1 MRFFLKTLSAST
13 LAWALSLPVVHAQPL
28 SFAAR
33 AAATETDDGKVPDVS
48 AGLVPTGIPPLVNQP
63 FPAKPTR
70 KDERM
75 SRAEVMFED
84 GRKLYQAGNVADAR
98 KLFDEALDLV
108 LNSKADPVDRN
119 HFDKRFEELVAKI
132 HRLDVAGLGAG
143 VAPDETNFDKA
154 PIDDILSLTFPIDPK
169 IKPMVRDEVAATVS
183 QLPLEAPDAVLSF
196 INYFS
201 GERGRGTIRAGLRR
215 AGKYKSM
222 ISRILDEEG
231 IPQEF
236 IFLAQAESG
245 FLPRAVSYMSAGGMW
260 QFIRGRG
267 AEYGLRQDAYVDERF
282 DPELATR
289 AAARHLRDLY
299 HQFGDWYLAIA
310 AYNCGP
316 GNVDRA
322 VEKTGYADVWELRS
336 RGVLPLETS
345 NYVPIILAMT
355 IMSKNPKNYGLDDI
369 IYEEPLQYDTVE
381 LTAMTSLALIAD
393 LTGQPVS
400 GIKELNPALLKDLA
414 PAGYRLH
421 VPKGTLVSLMAGLE
435 LVPENKRLAWRV
447 HRAEPGEDLAAVA
460 RKFGSSSANL
470 LAVNVGLKEDLDTGS
485 LVVVPAAPAPA
496 PRAVTATRARTANY
510 TRGKAPVRPAARSA
524 VAAAPPAK
532 AAPAKAAPV
541 KAAPVKANAKTAA
554 KPVARKPIAAAAQNR
569 SPRG

>member
-1 MRFFLKTLSAST
+1 MTLIRQTLASSAVVLTLSLAS
-13 LAWALSLPVVHAQPL
+13 AQAQPL

-33 AAATETDDGKVPDVS
+33 AAANAEEGKPLESS
-48 AGLVPTGIPPLVNQP
+48 AVAAVVPPLLSQP

-75 SRAEVMFED
+75 SRAESMFDE
-84 GRKLYQAGNVADAR
+84 GRKLYQAGDLAGAR

-108 LNSKADPVDRN
+108 LNAKGDPVDRA

-132 HRLDVAGLGAG
+132 YRLDVSGLGAG
-143 VAPDETNFDKA
+143 ADTSQPSFDKA

-169 IKPMVRDEVAATVS
+169 IKPMVRDEVAATIS
-183 QLPLEAPDAVLSF
+183 QLPLEATDAVISF
-196 INYFS
+196 VNYFS
-201 GERGRGTIRAGLRR
+201 SERGRGVIRAGLRR
-215 AGKYKSM
+215 AGKYKPM

-245 FLPRAVSYMSAGGMW
+245 FLPRAVSFMSAGGMW

-267 AEYGLRQDAYVDERF
+267 AEYGLRQDNLVDERF

-322 VEKTGYADVWELRS
+322 VERTGYADVWQLRS

-369 IYEEPLQYDTVE
+369 ISEEPLVYDTVE
-381 LTAMTSLALIAD
+381 LNAAASLSLIAD

-400 GIKELNPALLKDLA
+400 AIKELNPALLRDVA

-421 VPKGTLVSLMAGLE
+421 VPKGSLAALQAGLE
-435 LVPENKRLAWRV
+435 LIPADKRLAWRV
-447 HRAEPGEDLAAVA
+447 HRTEVGEDLAAVA
-460 RKFGSSSANL
+460 RKYGTSPAS
-470 LAVNVGLKEDLDTGS
+470 LASTNAGLTATLEPGS
-485 LVVVPAAPAPA
+485 LVVVPAAP
-496 PRAVTATRARTANY
+496 PRPPVAAATRARATSLQA
-510 TRGKAPVRPAARSA
+510 RGKAHPRSAARPVRA
-524 VAAAPPAK
+524 
-532 AAPAKAAPV
+532 
-541 KAAPVKANAKTAA
+541 AA
-554 KPVARKPIAAAAQNR
+554 KPPVKPAVRSHNPVLARNR
-569 SPRG
+569 SSRG

>member
-1 MRFFLKTLSAST
+1 MRLFLKTLSATT
-13 LAWALSLPVVHAQPL
+13 LVWALTLPVCEAQPF

-33 AAATETDDGKVPDVS
+33 AADAAEGSKSPYLPAKEAATP
-48 AGLVPTGIPPLVNQP
+48 IPPQINQP

-75 SRAEVMFED
+75 SRAEIMFEE
-84 GRKLYQAGNVADAR
+84 GRKLVQAGRVAEAR

-108 LNSKADPVDRN
+108 LNAKADPVDRT

-132 HRLDVAGLGAG
+132 HRLDIEGLGAG
-143 VAPDETNFDKA
+143 ASKGDEPSVDKA
-154 PIDDILSLTFPIDPK
+154 PIDDILSLTFPVDPK
-169 IKPMVRDEVAATVS
+169 LKPMVRDEVAATVS
-183 QLPLEAPDAVLSF
+183 QLPLEATDAVLSF

-215 AGKYKSM
+215 AGKFKPM

-245 FLPRAVSYMSAGGMW
+245 FLPRAVSYMSAAGMW

-267 AEYGLRQDAYVDERF
+267 AEYGLRQDAYIDERF

-322 VEKTGYADVWELRS
+322 VERTGYADVWELRN

-355 IMSKNPKNYGLDDI
+355 IMAKNPASYGLSDI
-369 IYEEPLQYDTVE
+369 IPDEPLQYDTVE
-381 LTAMTSLALIAD
+381 MTAMTGLALIAD

-400 GIKELNPALLKDLA
+400 AIREINPALLKDVA
-414 PAGYRLH
+414 PASYKLH
-421 VPKGTLVSLMAGLE
+421 VPKGTLVGLMAGLE
-435 LVPENKRLAWRV
+435 FVPENKRLSWRAY
-447 HRAEPGEDLAAVA
+447 RADAGEDIGLIA
-460 RKFGSSSANL
+460 RRFGTSASSL
-470 LAVNVGLKEDLDTGS
+470 LAVNPDLKELTEAGA
-485 LVVVPAAPAPA
+485 LVLVPAAPAPA
-496 PRAVTATRARTANY
+496 PRVVVAKARP
-510 TRGKAPVRPAARSA
+510 RVPVRTST
-524 VAAAPPAK
+524 AK
-532 AAPAKAAPV
+532 RPV
-541 KAAPVKANAKTAA
+541 VVQA
-554 KPVARKPIAAAAQNR
+554 KPGLGAPTRKPVAAAAQKR

>member
-1 MRFFLKTLSAST
+1 MTSIRQTLASSAVVLTLSLAS
-13 LAWALSLPVVHAQPL
+13 AQAQPL

-33 AAATETDDGKVPDVS
+33 AAADAEEGKPLAS
-48 AGLVPTGIPPLVNQP
+48 AASTAVVPPLLSQP

-75 SRAEVMFED
+75 SRAETMFEE
-84 GRKLYQAGNVADAR
+84 GRKLYQAGDVAGAR
-98 KLFDEALDLV
+98 KLFDEAIDLV
-108 LNSKADPVDRN
+108 LNAKADPVDRA
-119 HFDKRFEELVAKI
+119 HFDKRFDELVAKI
-132 HRLDVAGLGAG
+132 YRLDLSGLGAG
-143 VAPDETNFDKA
+143 AEATQASFDKA
-154 PIDDILSLTFPIDPK
+154 PIDEILSLTFPIDPK
-169 IKPMVRDEVAATVS
+169 IKPMVRDEVAATIS
-183 QLPLEAPDAVLSF
+183 QLPLEATDAVISF

-201 GERGRGTIRAGLRR
+201 SERGRGVIRAGLRR
-215 AGKYKSM
+215 AGKYKPM

-245 FLPRAVSYMSAGGMW
+245 FLPRAVSFMSAGGMW

-267 AEYGLRQDAYVDERF
+267 AEYGLRQDNLVDERF

-316 GNVDRA
+316 ANVDRA
-322 VEKTGYADVWELRS
+322 VERTGYADVWELRS

-369 IYEEPLQYDTVE
+369 IFEEPLVYDTVE
-381 LTAMTSLALIAD
+381 LNAATSLSLIAD
-393 LTGQPVS
+393 LTGQPAS
-400 GIKELNPALLKDLA
+400 AIKELNPALLRDIA

-421 VPKGTLVSLMAGLE
+421 VPKGSLATLLSGLE
-435 LVPENKRLAWRV
+435 LVPADKRLVWRV
-447 HRAEPGEDLAAVA
+447 HRTEAGEDLAAVA
-460 RKFGSSSANL
+460 RKYGTSPASLVSTNAGLSATP
-470 LAVNVGLKEDLDTGS
+470 DPGS
-485 LVVVPAAPAPA
+485 LVVIPAAP
-496 PRAVTATRARTANY
+496 PRAPVAPTVARARPVSHHA
-510 TRGKAPVRPAARSA
+510 RGNAQAHSASRPASA
-524 VAAAPPAK
+524 SAK
-532 AAPAKAAPV
+532 ATGKPAVRSNNPV
-541 KAAPVKANAKTAA
+541 L
-554 KPVARKPIAAAAQNR
+554 ARNR

>member
-33 AAATETDDGKVPDVS
+33 AAAESTDDGKVPDASTGV
-48 AGLVPTGIPPLVNQP
+48 VPLAVPPLASQP

-75 SRAEVMFED
+75 SRAEVMFEE

-108 LNSKADPVDRN
+108 LNSKADPVDRA

-132 HRLDVAGLGAG
+132 HRLDVTGLGAG
-143 VAPDETNFDKA
+143 AATDETNFDKA

-183 QLPLEAPDAVLSF
+183 QLPLEATDSVLSF

-369 IYEEPLQYDTVE
+369 IYEAPLQYDTVE
-381 LTAMTSLALIAD
+381 LTAMTSLALVAD

-400 GIKELNPALLKDLA
+400 GIKELNPALLKDVA
-414 PAGYRLH
+414 PSGYRLH

-447 HRAEPGEDLAAVA
+447 HRTEPGEDLAAVA
-460 RKFGSSSANL
+460 RQFGTSPDTL
-470 LAVNVGLKEDLDTGS
+470 LAVNAGLKDNLDAGS

-496 PRAVTATRARTANY
+496 PRTVTNSRGRSTKYA
-510 TRGKAPVRPAARSA
+510 RGKSQVRTTTRSSAAASRRIPAPAAKTTVKAVSKTPVRR
-524 VAAAPPAK
+524 
-532 AAPAKAAPV
+532 PV
-541 KAAPVKANAKTAA
+541 TT
-554 KPVARKPIAAAAQNR
+554 IAGNR
-569 SPRG
+569 SRRG

>member
-13 LAWALSLPVVHAQPL
+13 LAWALSLPVVSAQPL

-33 AAATETDDGKVPDVS
+33 AAATESDDGKVPDVS
-48 AGLVPTGIPPLVNQP
+48 TGVVPMAVPPMVNQP

-75 SRAEVMFED
+75 SRAEGMFEE
-84 GRKLYQAGNVADAR
+84 GRKLYQAGNVTEAR

-108 LNSKADPVDRN
+108 LNSKADPVDRA

-143 VAPDETNFDKA
+143 AAEDETSFDKA

-183 QLPLEAPDAVLSF
+183 QLPLEATDAVLSF

-369 IYEEPLQYDTVE
+369 NYEEPIQYDTVE
-381 LTAMTSLALIAD
+381 LNAMTSLSLIAD

-400 GIKELNPALLKDLA
+400 GIKELNPALLKDVA

-435 LVPENKRLAWRV
+435 LVPEEKRLAWRV
-447 HRAEPGEDLAAVA
+447 HRAEPGEDLATVA
-460 RKFGSSSANL
+460 RKFGASPDGL
-470 LAVNVGLKEDLDTGS
+470 LAVNAGLKQDLDPGA
-485 LVVVPAAPAPA
+485 LVVIPASPAPA
-496 PRAVTATRARTANY
+496 PRVVKAASRTRTYQA
-510 TRGKAPVRPAARSA
+510 RGKAPVRPATRQ
-524 VAAAPPAK
+524 AAGSRRVVPAATAK
-532 AAPAKAAPV
+532 AAPKASSR
-541 KAAPVKANAKTAA
+541 
-554 KPVARKPIAAAAQNR
+554 KPVASVAGNR
-569 SPRG
+569 SRRG

>member
-1 MRFFLKTLSAST
+1 MFLKTLSTTT
-13 LAWALSLPVVHAQPL
+13 LACALSLSVCHAQPF

-33 AAATETDDGKVPDVS
+33 AAADAEESKVPYLPPKAAVT
-48 AGLVPTGIPPLVNQP
+48 PIPPHINRP

-75 SRAEVMFED
+75 SRAEIMFEE
-84 GRKLYQAGNVADAR
+84 GRKLVQAGRVEEAR

-108 LNSKADPVDRN
+108 LNSKADPVDRT

-132 HRLDVAGLGAG
+132 HRLDVEGLGAG
-143 VAPDETNFDKA
+143 AKAEEPTFDKA
-154 PIDDILSLTFPIDPK
+154 PIDDILSLTFPVDPK
-169 IKPMVRDEVAATVS
+169 IKRMVRDEVAATVS
-183 QLPLEAPDAVLSF
+183 QLPLEATDAVLSF

-215 AGKYKSM
+215 AGKFKPM

-245 FLPRAVSYMSAGGMW
+245 FLPRAVSYMSAAGMW

-322 VEKTGYADVWELRS
+322 VERTGFADVWELRN

-355 IMSKNPKNYGLDDI
+355 IMAKNPQNYGLNDI
-369 IYEEPLQYDTVE
+369 ILEEPLQYDTVE
-381 LTAMTSLALIAD
+381 MNSMTSLALIAD
-393 LTGQPVS
+393 LTSQPVS
-400 GIKELNPALLKDLA
+400 AIREINPALLKDVA
-414 PAGYRLH
+414 PAGYKLH
-421 VPKGTLVSLMAGLE
+421 VPKGTLVALTAGLE
-435 LVPENKRLAWRV
+435 LVPENKRLAWRAY
-447 HRAEPGEDLAAVA
+447 RADAGEDLSQIA
-460 RKFGSSSANL
+460 RRFGTSTSSL
-470 LAVNVGLKEDLDTGS
+470 LAANPEIKDLPEAGA
-485 LVVVPAAPAPA
+485 LILVPAAPAPA
-496 PRAVTATRARTANY
+496 PRAV
-510 TRGKAPVRPAARSA
+510 V
-524 VAAAPPAK
+524 AK
-532 AAPAKAAPV
+532 AKTRVPGRANAAKRPVLAQAKATL
-541 KAAPVKANAKTAA
+541 KASTR
-554 KPVARKPIAAAAQNR
+554 KPVAAVSQKR

>member
-1 MRFFLKTLSAST
+1 MRLFLKTLSASA
-13 LAWALSLPVVHAQPL
+13 LAWALSLPVSYAQGVP
-28 SFAAR
+28 FAAR
-33 AAATETDDGKVPDVS
+33 VAADHEDNKIPDLPANAT
-48 AGLVPTGIPPLVNQP
+48 IPAPPALANQP

-75 SRAEVMFED
+75 SRAEAMFEE
-84 GRKLYQAGNVADAR
+84 GRKLYLASRPEEAR

-108 LNSKADPVDRN
+108 LNSKAEPVDRN
-119 HFDKRFEELVAKI
+119 HLDKRFEALVNKI
-132 HRLDVAGLGAG
+132 HRMDLEGLGAG
-143 VAPDETNFDKA
+143 TKTEEPSFDKA
-154 PIDDILSLTFPIDPK
+154 PIDDILSLTFPVDPK

-183 QLPLEAPDAVLSF
+183 QLPLEATDAVLSF

-215 AGKYKSM
+215 AGKYKPM

-260 QFIRGRG
+260 QFVRGRG
-267 AEYGLRQDAYVDERF
+267 AEYGLRQDAYIDERF

-355 IMSKNPKNYGLDDI
+355 IMSKNPQNYGLNDI
-369 IYEEPLQYDTVE
+369 VLEEPLQYDTVE
-381 LTAMTSLALIAD
+381 MNSLTSLALVSD
-393 LTGQPVS
+393 LTGHPIS
-400 GIKELNPALLKDLA
+400 ALRELNPALLKDVA
-414 PAGYRLH
+414 PPGYKLH
-421 VPKGTLVSLMAGLE
+421 VPKGSLVSFMAGLE
-435 LVPENKRLAWRV
+435 LIPESKRLAWRI
-447 HRAEPGEDLAAVA
+447 HRAEAGEDLALVA
-460 RKFGSSSANL
+460 RRYGTTVANL
-470 LAVNVGLKEDLDTGS
+470 QSINPGAQDS
-485 LVVVPAAPAPA
+485 LTAGAMIVIPSAPPAP
-496 PRAVTATRARTANY
+496 PRVAMAKAKA
-510 TRGKAPVRPAARSA
+510 KAPVR
-524 VAAAPPAK
+524 
-532 AAPAKAAPV
+532 
-541 KAAPVKANAKTAA
+541 TAA
-554 KPVARKPIAAAAQNR
+554 KKPLVASARPTAKAPTRRPVAATARNR

>member
-1 MRFFLKTLSAST
+1 MRLFLKTLSTTT
-13 LAWALSLPVVHAQPL
+13 LVWALSLPVCQAQPFR
-28 SFAAR
+28 FAAR
-33 AAATETDDGKVPDVS
+33 AAADAEESKAPY
-48 AGLVPTGIPPLVNQP
+48 LPTKEAVTPIPPQINQP

-75 SRAEVMFED
+75 SRAEVMFEE
-84 GRKLYQAGNVADAR
+84 GRKLVQAGRVAEAR

-108 LNSKADPVDRN
+108 LNSKADPVDRT

-132 HRLDVAGLGAG
+132 HRLDVEGLGAG
-143 VAPDETNFDKA
+143 ASKGEEPSFDKA
-154 PIDDILSLTFPIDPK
+154 PIDDILSLTFPVDPK

-183 QLPLEAPDAVLSF
+183 QLPLEATDAVLSF

-215 AGKYKSM
+215 AGKYKPM

-236 IFLAQAESG
+236 IFLAQAES
-245 FLPRAVSYMSAGGMW
+245 VSYMSAAGMW

-322 VEKTGYADVWELRS
+322 VERTGYADVWELRN

-355 IMSKNPKNYGLDDI
+355 IMAKNPQNYGLSDI
-369 IYEEPLQYDTVE
+369 ILEEPLQYDTVE
-381 LTAMTSLALIAD
+381 MTTMTSLALIAD

-400 GIKELNPALLKDLA
+400 AIREINPALLKDVA
-414 PAGYRLH
+414 PGGYKLH
-421 VPKGTLVSLMAGLE
+421 VPKGTLVTLMAGLE
-435 LVPENKRLAWRV
+435 LVPENKRLSWRAY
-447 HRAEPGEDLAAVA
+447 RADAGEDIGLIA
-460 RKFGSSSANL
+460 RRFGTSASNL
-470 LAVNVGLKEDLDTGS
+470 LAVNPELKELPEAGA
-485 LVVVPAAPAPA
+485 LILVPAAPAPA
-496 PRAVTATRARTANY
+496 PRAVVAKARPSVPVRASTAKRPVVAQAKPAL
-510 TRGKAPVRPAARSA
+510 KAPTR
-524 VAAAPPAK
+524 
-532 AAPAKAAPV
+532 
-541 KAAPVKANAKTAA
+541 
-554 KPVARKPIAAAAQNR
+554 KPVAAAAQKR

>member
-1 MRFFLKTLSAST
+1 MTLIRQTLASSAVVLTLSLAS
-13 LAWALSLPVVHAQPL
+13 AQAQPL

-33 AAATETDDGKVPDVS
+33 AAADAEEGKPLESS
-48 AGLVPTGIPPLVNQP
+48 AAVAVVPPLLSQP
-63 FPAKPTR
+63 FPPKPTR

-75 SRAEVMFED
+75 SRAESMFEE
-84 GRKLYQAGNVADAR
+84 GRKLFQAGDLVGAR

-108 LNSKADPVDRN
+108 LNAKADPVDRA
-119 HFDKRFEELVAKI
+119 HFDKRFEELVARI
-132 HRLDVAGLGAG
+132 YRLDVSGLGAG
-143 VAPDETNFDKA
+143 ADTAQPSFDKA

-169 IKPMVRDEVAATVS
+169 IKPMVRDEVAATIS
-183 QLPLEAPDAVLSF
+183 QLPLEATDAVISF

-201 GERGRGTIRAGLRR
+201 SERGRGVIRAGLRR
-215 AGKYKSM
+215 AGKYKPM

-245 FLPRAVSYMSAGGMW
+245 FLPRAVSFMSAGGMW

-267 AEYGLRQDAYVDERF
+267 SEYGLRQDNLVDERF

-316 GNVDRA
+316 ANVDRA
-322 VEKTGYADVWELRS
+322 VERTGYADVWELRS

-355 IMSKNPKNYGLDDI
+355 IMSKNPQNYGLDDI
-369 IYEEPLQYDTVE
+369 IFEEPLVYDTVE
-381 LTAMTSLALIAD
+381 LNAPAGLSLIAD
-393 LTGQPVS
+393 LTGQPAAA
-400 GIKELNPALLKDLA
+400 IKELNPALLRDIA

-421 VPKGTLVSLMAGLE
+421 VPKGSLATLQAGLE
-435 LVPENKRLAWRV
+435 LVPADKRLAWRV
-447 HRAEPGEDLAAVA
+447 HRTEAGEDLPAVA
-460 RKFGSSSANL
+460 RKYGTSPAS
-470 LAVNVGLKEDLDTGS
+470 LASTNAGLTATLEPGS
-485 LVVVPAAPAPA
+485 LVVIPAAP
-496 PRAVTATRARTANY
+496 PRPPVVAATRVHATSLQARGNAH
-510 TRGKAPVRPAARSA
+510 PRS
-524 VAAAPPAK
+524 
-532 AAPAKAAPV
+532 
-541 KAAPVKANAKTAA
+541 AA
-554 KPVARKPIAAAAQNR
+554 KPARAAAKPPVKPAVRPNNPVLARNR
-569 SPRG
+569 SSRG

>member
-1 MRFFLKTLSAST
+1 MRFFLKTLSASA
-13 LAWALSLPVVHAQPL
+13 LAWALSLPVVSAQPL
-28 SFAAR
+28 TFAAR
-33 AAATETDDGKVPDVS
+33 AAATESDEGKVPDV
-48 AGLVPTGIPPLVNQP
+48 AATGLVPTVVPPLAHQP

-84 GRKLYQAGNVADAR
+84 GRKLYQAGNVAEAR
-98 KLFDEALDLV
+98 RLFDEALDLV
-108 LNSKADPVDRN
+108 LNSKADPVDRS

-132 HRLDVAGLGAG
+132 HRLDIAGLGAG
-143 VAPDETNFDKA
+143 AAPDETTFDKA

-183 QLPLEAPDAVLSF
+183 QLPLQATDAVLSF

-215 AGKYKSM
+215 SGKFKPM

-245 FLPRAVSYMSAGGMW
+245 FLPRAISYMSAGGMW
-260 QFIRGRG
+260 QFMPGRG
-267 AEYGLRQDAYVDERF
+267 AEYGLRRDSYVDERF

-355 IMSKNPKNYGLDDI
+355 IMSKNPKNYGLEDI

-381 LTAMTSLALIAD
+381 LSAMTSLALVAD
-393 LTGQPVS
+393 LTGQPTS
-400 GIKELNPALLKDLA
+400 GIKELNPALLRDVA

-435 LVPENKRLAWRV
+435 LVPESKRLAWRV
-447 HRAEPGEDLAAVA
+447 HRIEPGEDLTAVA
-460 RKFGSSSANL
+460 RKFGSSPADL
-470 LAVNVGLKEDLDTGS
+470 LAVNDGIQEDLEPGS

-496 PRAVTATRARTANY
+496 PRVVTASRARSAKY
-510 TRGKAPVRPAARSA
+510 ARGKAPVRPAARSA
-524 VAAAPPAK
+524 AAPSRRVPT
-532 AAPAKAAPV
+532 V
-541 KAAPVKANAKTAA
+541 KASVKVPARTAA
-554 KPVARKPIAAAAQNR
+554 KAPAGRKAVSSIAGNR

>member
-1 MRFFLKTLSAST
+1 MRLVLKTLSTTT
-13 LAWALSLPVVHAQPL
+13 LAWALSLPVCHAQPF

-33 AAATETDDGKVPDVS
+33 AAADAEEAKVPYLP
-48 AGLVPTGIPPLVNQP
+48 AKAAFTPIPPQINQP

-75 SRAEVMFED
+75 SRAEVMFEE
-84 GRKLYQAGNVADAR
+84 GRKLVQAGRADEAR

-108 LNSKADPVDRN
+108 LNSKADPVDRS

-132 HRLDVAGLGAG
+132 HRLDVEGLGAG
-143 VAPDETNFDKA
+143 ASKSEEPSFDKA
-154 PIDDILSLTFPIDPK
+154 PIDDILSLTFPVDPK
-169 IKPMVRDEVAATVS
+169 IKRMVRDEVAATVS
-183 QLPLEAPDAVLSF
+183 QLPLEATDAVLSF

-215 AGKYKSM
+215 AGKFKPM

-245 FLPRAVSYMSAGGMW
+245 FLPRAVSYMSAAGMW

-267 AEYGLRQDAYVDERF
+267 AEYGLRQDAYLDERF

-322 VEKTGYADVWELRS
+322 VARTGYADVWELRN

-355 IMSKNPKNYGLDDI
+355 IMAKNPKNYGLSDI
-369 IYEEPLQYDTVE
+369 ILEEPLQYDTVE
-381 LTAMTSLALIAD
+381 MNTMTSLALIAD

-400 GIKELNPALLKDLA
+400 AIREINPALLKDVA
-414 PAGYRLH
+414 PATYKLH
-421 VPKGTLVSLMAGLE
+421 VPKGTLVTLMAGLE
-435 LVPENKRLAWRV
+435 LVPENKRLSWRAY
-447 HRAEPGEDLAAVA
+447 RADAGEDIGLIARRFGTSASSLLAA
-460 RKFGSSSANL
+460 NP
-470 LAVNVGLKEDLDTGS
+470 DLRELPEAGT
-485 LVVVPAAPAPA
+485 LVLVPAAPAPA
-496 PRAVTATRARTANY
+496 PRAFVA
-510 TRGKAPVRPAARSA
+510 KAKPRVPVRASTARRPL
-524 VAAAPPAK
+524 VAQ
-532 AAPAKAAPV
+532 
-541 KAAPVKANAKTAA
+541 A
-554 KPVARKPIAAAAQNR
+554 KPALKASTRKPVAAAAQKR

>member
-1 MRFFLKTLSAST
+1 MSFFQKMLSASA
-13 LAWALSLPVVHAQPL
+13 LAWAMSLPAVYAQPL
-28 SFAAR
+28 SFAAH
-33 AAATETDDGKVPDVS
+33 AASTEADDGKAPDVS
-48 AGLVPTGIPPLVNQP
+48 AGVVPTVVPPLVNQP

-75 SRAEVMFED
+75 SRAEGMFEE
-84 GRKLYQAGNVADAR
+84 GRKLYQTGNIAEAR

-108 LNSKADPVDRN
+108 LNSKADPVDRA

-143 VAPDETNFDKA
+143 AAMDETNFDKA

-183 QLPLEAPDAVLSF
+183 QLPLEATDAVLSF

-215 AGKYKSM
+215 AGKYKAM

-260 QFIRGRG
+260 QFVRGRG
-267 AEYGLRQDAYVDERF
+267 AEYGLRQDTYVDERF

-322 VEKTGYADVWELRS
+322 VEKTGYADVWQLRS

-355 IMSKNPKNYGLDDI
+355 IMSKNPKIYGLDDI

-381 LTAMTSLALIAD
+381 LTAMTSLALVAD

-400 GIKELNPALLKDLA
+400 AIKELNPALLKDVA

-421 VPKGTLVSLMAGLE
+421 VPKGALVSLMSGLE
-435 LVPENKRLAWRV
+435 LVPEEKRLAWRV
-447 HRAEPGEDLAAVA
+447 HRSEPGEDLTAVA
-460 RKFGSSSANL
+460 RKYGASPASL
-470 LAVNVGLKEDLDTGS
+470 LAINSGLKEDLDAGS

-496 PRAVTATRARTANY
+496 PRVVSASRGRISKYA
-510 TRGKAPVRPAARSA
+510 RGKAPVRAAVRNARVATVKTASKPSA
-524 VAAAPPAK
+524 KVPVRKAATTVAA
-532 AAPAKAAPV
+532 
-541 KAAPVKANAKTAA
+541 
-554 KPVARKPIAAAAQNR
+554 NR
-569 SPRG
+569 SRRG

>member
-1 MRFFLKTLSAST
+1 MSFFQKTLSASA

-33 AAATETDDGKVPDVS
+33 AAANESDDGKLPDVATS
-48 AGLVPTGIPPLVNQP
+48 AAPSTLVPASVAPLVNHL

-75 SRAEVMFED
+75 SRAEGMFEE
-84 GRKLYQAGNVADAR
+84 GRKLYQAGNIVEAR

-108 LNSKADPVDRN
+108 LNSKADPVDRA

-143 VAPDETNFDKA
+143 ASADETNFDKA

-183 QLPLEAPDAVLSF
+183 QLPLEATDAVLSF

-215 AGKYKSM
+215 SGKYKSM

-260 QFIRGRG
+260 QFVRGRG

-355 IMSKNPKNYGLDDI
+355 IMSKNPTNYGLDDI
-369 IYEEPLQYDTVE
+369 NYEEPLQYDTVE
-381 LTAMTSLALIAD
+381 LNAMTSLALVAD
-393 LTGQPVS
+393 LTGHPVS
-400 GIKELNPALLKDLA
+400 AIKELNPALLKDVA
-414 PAGYRLH
+414 PSGYRLH
-421 VPKGTLVSLMAGLE
+421 VPKGTLVSFMAGLE
-435 LVPENKRLAWRV
+435 LVPAEKRLAWRV
-447 HRAEPGEDLAAVA
+447 HRAEAGDDLAAVA
-460 RKFGSSSANL
+460 RKFGTSPATL
-470 LAVNVGLKEDLDTGS
+470 LSLNAGLKEDLDPGS
-485 LVVVPAAPAPA
+485 LVVVPASPAPA
-496 PRAVTATRARTANY
+496 PRAATASRARSTHTA
-510 TRGKAPVRPAARSA
+510 RAKAPVRPAATRPSSNVVKA
-524 VAAAPPAK
+524 VAKPAPK
-532 AAPAKAAPV
+532 APAQ
-541 KAAPVKANAKTAA
+541 KTPTA
-554 KPVARKPIAAAAQNR
+554 IAANR
-569 SPRG
+569 SRRG

>member
-1 MRFFLKTLSAST
+1 LFLKSLSTTT
-13 LAWALSLPVVHAQPL
+13 LAWALSLPVCHAQPF

-33 AAATETDDGKVPDVS
+33 AAAEAEESKVPYLPATAAVT
-48 AGLVPTGIPPLVNQP
+48 PIPPQINQP

-75 SRAEVMFED
+75 SRAEIMFEE
-84 GRKLYQAGNVADAR
+84 GRKLVQAGRVTEAR

-108 LNSKADPVDRN
+108 LNSKADPVDRS

-132 HRLDVAGLGAG
+132 HRLDVEGLGAG
-143 VAPDETNFDKA
+143 VSKSEEPSFDKA
-154 PIDDILSLTFPIDPK
+154 PIDDILSLTFPVDPK

-183 QLPLEAPDAVLSF
+183 QLPLEATDAVLSF

-215 AGKYKSM
+215 AGKFKPM

-245 FLPRAVSYMSAGGMW
+245 FLPRAVSYMAAAGMW

-322 VEKTGYADVWELRS
+322 VERTGYADVWELRN

-355 IMSKNPKNYGLDDI
+355 IMAKNPQNYGLSDI
-369 IYEEPLQYDTVE
+369 ILEEPLQYDTVE
-381 LTAMTSLALIAD
+381 MNTMTSLALIAD

-400 GIKELNPALLKDLA
+400 AIREINPALLKEVA
-414 PAGYRLH
+414 PSGYKLH
-421 VPKGTLVSLMAGLE
+421 VPKGTLVTLMAGLE
-435 LVPENKRLAWRV
+435 LVPENRRLSWRAY
-447 HRAEPGEDLAAVA
+447 RADAGEDIGLIARRFGTSASSLLAA
-460 RKFGSSSANL
+460 NPD
-470 LAVNVGLKEDLDTGS
+470 LKELPEAGA
-485 LVVVPAAPAPA
+485 LVLVPAAPAPA
-496 PRAVTATRARTANY
+496 PRTVVARAKSRVPVRASASAVKRPVVAQAKPAL
-510 TRGKAPVRPAARSA
+510 KAP
-524 VAAAPPAK
+524 
-532 AAPAKAAPV
+532 
-541 KAAPVKANAKTAA
+541 T
-554 KPVARKPIAAAAQNR
+554 RKPLAAAAQKR

>member
-28 SFAAR
+28 TFAAR
-33 AAATETDDGKVPDVS
+33 AAATDEIDDGKVPDPS
-48 AGLVPTGIPPLVNQP
+48 STGLITHAVPPLVSQP

-75 SRAEVMFED
+75 SRAEVMFEE
-84 GRKLYQAGNVADAR
+84 GRKLYQAGKVTDAR

-108 LNSKADPVDRN
+108 LNSKADPVNRA

-143 VAPDETNFDKA
+143 AATGETNFDKA

-260 QFIRGRG
+260 QFIPGRG

-355 IMSKNPKNYGLDDI
+355 IMSKNPSNYGLDDI
-369 IYEEPLQYDTVE
+369 IYDEPLQYDTVE
-381 LTAMTSLALIAD
+381 LTALTSLALVAD

-400 GIKELNPALLKDLA
+400 GIKELNPALLRDVA

-421 VPKGTLVSLMAGLE
+421 LPKGTLMSLMAGLE
-435 LVPENKRLAWRV
+435 LVPEGKRLAWRV
-447 HRAEPGEDLAAVA
+447 HRTEPGEDLAAVA
-460 RKFGSSSANL
+460 RKFGSSPDGL
-470 LAVNVGLKEDLDTGS
+470 LAVNAGLKEDMDAGS
-485 LVVVPAAPAPA
+485 LVVVPAAPVPA
-496 PRAVTATRARTANY
+496 PRAAKASRARSTKVAW
-510 TRGKAPVRPAARSA
+510 GKAPVRSAAAASRRVPAASAKTTAKAAAKPAAKSAAKPAAR
-524 VAAAPPAK
+524 
-532 AAPAKAAPV
+532 
-541 KAAPVKANAKTAA
+541 
-554 KPVARKPIAAAAQNR
+554 KPVTASAANR
-569 SPRG
+569 TRRG

>member
-1 MRFFLKTLSAST
+1 MRFFLKTLSTST
-13 LAWALSLPVVHAQPL
+13 LAWALSGWALSLPVVHAQPL

-33 AAATETDDGKVPDVS
+33 AAAAETDDGKVPDVS
-48 AGLVPTGIPPLVNQP
+48 TGAIPTVVPPLVNQP

-75 SRAEVMFED
+75 SRAEVMFEE

-108 LNSKADPVDRN
+108 LNSKADPVDRA

-143 VAPDETNFDKA
+143 AAPGEENFDKA

-183 QLPLEAPDAVLSF
+183 QLPLEATDAVLSF

-381 LTAMTSLALIAD
+381 LNAMTSLALIAD

-400 GIKELNPALLKDLA
+400 GIKELNPALLKDVA

-421 VPKGTLVSLMAGLE
+421 VPKGTLPSLMAGLE
-435 LVPENKRLAWRV
+435 LVPESKRLAWRV
-447 HRAEPGEDLAAVA
+447 HRAEPGEDIASVA
-460 RKFGSSSANL
+460 RQFGTTPANL
-470 LAVNVGLKEDLDTGS
+470 LAVNADLKEDLHPGA
-485 LVVVPAAPAPA
+485 LVVVPGAPPPA
-496 PRAVTATRARTANY
+496 PRAVSASRARPTKYA
-510 TRGKAPVRPAARSA
+510 RGKAPVRPAARSNA
-524 VAAAPPAK
+524 RSASSRVVPAAA
-532 AAPAKAAPV
+532 V
-541 KAAPVKANAKTAA
+541 KTTAKTTA
-554 KPVARKPIAAAAQNR
+554 KPVGRKAVTTIAGNR
-569 SPRG
+569 SRRG

>member
-1 MRFFLKTLSAST
+1 MSFFQKTLSASA
-13 LAWALSLPVVHAQPL
+13 LAWALSLPAIHAQPL

-33 AAATETDDGKVPDVS
+33 AAASESDDGKVPDVS
-48 AGLVPTGIPPLVNQP
+48 TSAVPSTLVPVGVTPLASHP

-75 SRAEVMFED
+75 SRAESMFEE
-84 GRKLYQAGNVADAR
+84 GRKLYQAGNIAEAR

-108 LNSKADPVDRN
+108 LNAKSDPVDRA

-143 VAPDETNFDKA
+143 DATGETNFDKA

-183 QLPLEAPDAVLSF
+183 QLPLEATDAVLSF

-215 AGKYKSM
+215 SGKYKPM

-260 QFIRGRG
+260 QFVRGRG

-355 IMSKNPKNYGLDDI
+355 IMSKNAQNYGLDDI
-369 IYEEPLQYDTVE
+369 NYEEPLQYDTVE
-381 LTAMTSLALIAD
+381 LHAMTSLALIAD
-393 LTGQPVS
+393 LTGHPVS
-400 GIKELNPALLKDLA
+400 AIKELNPALLKDVA
-414 PAGYRLH
+414 PSGYRLH
-421 VPKGTLVSLMAGLE
+421 VPKGTLVSFMAGLE
-435 LVPENKRLAWRV
+435 LIPEEKRLGWRV
-447 HRAEPGEDLAAVA
+447 HRAEAGEDIASVA
-460 RKFGSSSANL
+460 RKFGTSPATL
-470 LAVNVGLKEDLDTGS
+470 LAANAGLKEDLDPGS

-496 PRAVTATRARTANY
+496 PRTVTASRNRSAYKARA
-510 TRGKAPVRPAARSA
+510 KAPVRSSASRARATTVKAVAKPAAKTPVRK
-524 VAAAPPAK
+524 AP
-532 AAPAKAAPV
+532 
-541 KAAPVKANAKTAA
+541 TT
-554 KPVARKPIAAAAQNR
+554 IAATR
-569 SPRG
+569 SRRG

>member
-1 MRFFLKTLSAST
+1 MSSFRQTLSAS
-13 LAWALSLPVVHAQPL
+13 AVALSFALAVVQAQPI

-33 AAATETDDGKVPDVS
+33 AASTESEEGKSGDIGATPAPSVV
-48 AGLVPTGIPPLVNQP
+48 PPLLNQS

-75 SRAEVMFED
+75 SHAEAMFEE
-84 GRKLYQAGNVADAR
+84 GRKLYQAGNLPGAR
-98 KLFDEALDLV
+98 QLFDEALDLV
-108 LNSKADPVDRN
+108 LSAKADPVDRA

-132 HRLDVAGLGAG
+132 YRLDIAGLGAG
-143 VAPDETNFDKA
+143 AETTQASFDKA
-154 PIDDILSLTFPIDPK
+154 PIDEILNLTFPLDPK
-169 IKPMVRDEVAATVS
+169 IKPMVRDEVAATIS
-183 QLPLEAPDAVLSF
+183 QLPLEATDAVLSF

-201 GERGRGTIRAGLRR
+201 SERGRGTLRAGLRR
-215 AGKYKSM
+215 AGKYKAM

-245 FLPRAVSYMSAGGMW
+245 FLPRAVSFMSAGGMW
-260 QFIRGRG
+260 QFVRGRG
-267 AEYGLRQDAYVDERF
+267 AEYGLRQDAFVDERF
-282 DPELATR
+282 DPEMATR

-322 VEKTGYADVWELRS
+322 VERTGYADVWELRS

-355 IMSKNPKNYGLDDI
+355 IMSKNPKNYGLEDI
-369 IYEEPLQYDTVE
+369 LYEEPLVYDTLE
-381 LTAMTSLALIAD
+381 LKAATSLALVAD

-400 GIKELNPALLKDLA
+400 AIKEINPALLRDLA

-421 VPKGTLVSLMAGLE
+421 VPKGTLVTLQAGLE
-435 LVPENKRLAWRV
+435 LVPEDKRLAWRV
-447 HRAEPGEDLAAVA
+447 HRTEAGEDLAAVA
-460 RKFGSSSANL
+460 RKFGFSPAGL
-470 LAVNVGLKEDLDTGS
+470 LACNTGLSEVLDPGS
-485 LVVVPAAPAPA
+485 LVVVPAAPVRAPV
-496 PRAVTATRARTANY
+496 AVKPVRARTSHQHARVK
-510 TRGKAPVRPAARSA
+510 TRTRTAS
-524 VAAAPPAK
+524 
-532 AAPAKAAPV
+532 APV
-541 KAAPVKANAKTAA
+541 KSTVKPTVRRDNATL
-554 KPVARKPIAAAAQNR
+554 ARNR